1 MDGTFYASPI
11 SHDALSLE
19 LLPWLYTYRSP
30 ISLFK
35 PRPLQRILRLPRPQT
50 VGILCQRP
58 MCYAI
63 RISLLHI
70 VYTPRSL
77 DHVLARLSCL
87 VHSVYVPC
95 LPERGYRMS
104 IDVFI

>member
-1 MDGTFYASPI
+1 MNGTLYASPT
-11 SHDALSLE
+11 SHDALSLK

-30 ISLFK
+30 VSLFK
-35 PRPLQRILRLPRPQT
+35 PRPLQVILRLPRTQA

-70 VYTPRSL
+70 VYSPRSL
-77 DHVLARLSCL
+77 HHVHARLSCL
-87 VHSVYVPC
+87 VRSVYVPR
-95 LPERGYRMS
+95 LLK
-104 IDVFI
+104 